1 MIKRVQYSI
10 VLCFLS
16 VSFIGFT
23 QKDSLADAFL
33 AQKNNKEIQAEQKEL
48 NFEDFFFQALQYKA
62 IGSFDKA
69 IIALE
74 NCQNI
79 KTDDKAVNFEF
90 GKNYYE
96 LKKYFE
102 AETFTKK
109 ALDQDIDN
117 LFIQLLLRNIYNAQN
132 NYKDA
137 LEIQKRIANKY
148 GDSELDLVSLYIKN
162 NQIDDA
168 RQVLL
173 DLEKKGTLSDNLIPF
188 KESLLTGEVSTPIIP
203 TNNKP
208 LEDQTVDELKTSYKA
223 EKTFQILKQIL
234 SKLNAKKRYLEL
246 EKDSKEGLE
255 LFPAQP
261 FVYLMNATAL
271 NYTKQYKKALTIL
284 ESGIDYIVDDALLK
298 ADFYEQMSLS
308 YKGLNNNVEASK
320 YYKKAMAL
328 GQNKS

>member
-1 MIKRVQYSI
+1 MIKRVQHII

-16 VSFIGFT
+16 VSFIGFS
-23 QKDSLADAFL
+23 QKDSLADAFM
-33 AQKNNKEIQAEQKEL
+33 AQKNIKEIQAEQKEL

-62 IGSFDKA
+62 IGSFGKA
-69 IIALE
+69 ISALE

-79 KTDDKAVNFEF
+79 KADDKAMNFEF
-90 GKNYYE
+90 GKNYFE

-102 AETFTKK
+102 AEAYTKK
-109 ALDQDIDN
+109 ALDQDTDN
-117 LFIQLLLRNIYNAQN
+117 LFIQLLLRDIYNAQN

-137 LEIQKRIANKY
+137 LEIQKRIADKY
-148 GDSELDLVSLYIKN
+148 SDSELDLVGLYIKN
-162 NQIDDA
+162 NQIDNA

-173 DLEKKGTLSDNLIPF
+173 DLEKKGNLSDNLLPF
-188 KESLLTGEVSTPIIP
+188 KESLLTGEVSTPISSS
-203 TNNKP
+203 TDKP
-208 LEDQTVDELKTSYKA
+208 LEDQTVDELKTAYKTD
-223 EKTFQILKQIL
+223 KTFKIFKQIL
-234 SKLNAKKRYLEL
+234 SKLNAKKKYLIL

-255 LFPAQP
+255 LYPAQP

-271 NYTKQYKKALTIL
+271 NYTKQYQKALTIL
-284 ESGIDYIVDDALLK
+284 KNGLDYIVDDALLE

-328 GQNKS
+328 GQNKL